1 MGQMQSATNSTFY
14 TSGQT
19 PANSSNGPLKFNTK
33 FGENCAIYRDGSV
46 AKRTESFCKGILFS
60 DRPVECGERVC
71 IRLTE
76 LSIRWSGV
84 LRLGFTSHN
93 PQTLQSLPK
102 YACPDLT
109 CKPGYWAK
117 ALTERYAESNAL
129 IYYYYTAHGDVYF
142 GVNGYEKGLFFSGV
156 DTRHPLW
163 CLIDLYGN
171 CTAIELVD
179 MRRILN
185 NYSRGDEDGEGE
197 EVEEENV
204 EAEANAPAQSNHD
217 NLIND
222 LDDLSLDPNSNEPDA
237 PLLFNSSFTFRPL
250 KFHESTGPNVSLNG
264 SSTIAWR
271 HNDEYSNGYVF
282 VNEPI
287 RHDERIVVQIL
298 ATENMYMGSLAFGL
312 TSVDPS
318 TLDPDSLPEDS
329 DMLLDRPEYWVVS
342 KDVANSPDEGD
353 ELSFCVKEDG
363 AVQFS
368 KNGNVPSVF
377 MHVDNN
383 IDLWAFWDVYGNT
396 QKLRLVGSTKDPVIR
411 PDQLRQN
418 SNASLENDR
427 NNLSMSDLLQGS
439 TPDPL
444 FDSGRLSGLPPIPPP
459 RRSQSSHALPPPPVP
474 RPSQQPSRQEPGSA
488 TSCAAALADVADI
501 PAAAPSSSAGESS
514 SSTNNRNTD
523 SRNGTDECKICYENI
538 VDCVLY
544 ACGHMCLCYECALQ
558 QWKGRGGGIC
568 PMCRNYIQDVIKIY
582 KS

>member
-1 MGQMQSATNSTFY
+1 
-14 TSGQT
+14 
-19 PANSSNGPLKFNTK
+19 
-33 FGENCAIYRDGSV
+33 
-46 AKRTESFCKGILFS
+46 
-60 DRPVECGERVC
+60 
-71 IRLTE
+71 
-76 LSIRWSGV
+76 
-84 LRLGFTSHN
+84 
-93 PQTLQSLPK
+93 
-102 YACPDLT
+102 
-109 CKPGYWAK
+109 
-117 ALTERYAESNAL
+117 
-129 IYYYYTAHGDVYF
+129 
-142 GVNGYEKGLFFSGV
+142 
-156 DTRHPLW
+156 
-163 CLIDLYGN
+163 
-171 CTAIELVD
+171 
-179 MRRILN
+179 
-185 NYSRGDEDGEGE
+185 
-197 EVEEENV
+197 
-204 EAEANAPAQSNHD
+204 
-217 NLIND
+217 
-222 LDDLSLDPNSNEPDA
+222 
-237 PLLFNSSFTFRPL
+237 
-250 KFHESTGPNVSLNG
+250 VSLNG

-282 VNEPI
+282 VNDPI
-287 RHDERIVVQIL
+287 RFDERIVVQIL

-353 ELSFCVKEDG
+353 ELSFSVKLDG

-368 KNGNVPSVF
+368 KNGNVPSIF

-396 QKLRLVGSTKDPVIR
+396 QKLRLVGATKDPVIR

-427 NNLSMSDLLQGS
+427 NNLSMSDLLQDA
-439 TPDPL
+439 TDL
-444 FDSGRLSGLPPIPPP
+444 DSGRLSSLPPIPPP
-459 RRSQSSHALPPPPVP
+459 RRSQSSHALPPPPPVP
-474 RPSQQPSRQEPGSA
+474 RNCRQEQESA
-488 TSCAAALADVADI
+488 DTSTSKPP
-501 PAAAPSSSAGESS
+501 PAEPAESS
-514 SSTNNRNTD
+514 STSATVAESSTSSRNRNTD

>member
-1 MGQMQSATNSTFY
+1 MKYIFF
-14 TSGQT
+14 
-19 PANSSNGPLKFNTK
+19 SNGPLKFSTK

-84 LRLGFTSHN
+84 LRVGFTSHN
-93 PQTLQSLPK
+93 PQSLQSLPK

-129 IYYYYTAHGDVYF
+129 IYYYYTANGDVYF
-142 GVNGYEKGLFFSGV
+142 GVNGYEKGLFFSGI

-171 CTAIELVD
+171 CTAVELVD

-185 NYSRGDEDGEGE
+185 NYSRADEDGDVEGE
-197 EVEEENV
+197 EEEGE
-204 EAEANAPAQSNHD
+204 EDEREPEQTTPAQSDHD

-222 LDDLSLDPNSNEPDA
+222 LDDLSLDPNSNEPDT

-250 KFHESTGPNVSLNG
+250 KFHESMGPNVSLNG

-353 ELSFCVKEDG
+353 ELSFCIKEDG

-368 KNGNVPSVF
+368 KNGNVPSIF

-396 QKLRLVGSTKDPVIR
+396 QKLRLVGATKDPVIR

-427 NNLSMSDLLQGS
+427 NNLSMSDLLLGAS
-439 TPDPL
+439 DL
-444 FDSGRLSGLPPIPPP
+444 ESRRLSSLPPIPPP

-474 RPSQQPSRQEPGSA
+474 RHSQPQDCGA
-488 TSCAAALADVADI
+488 TCSTAATVTEGGEASTTTTSTTPTAVA
-501 PAAAPSSSAGESS
+501 AESS
-514 SSTNNRNTD
+514 TS
-523 SRNGTDECKICYENI
+523 SRNRL
-538 VDCVLY
+538 VRL
-544 ACGHMCLCYECALQ
+544 
-558 QWKGRGGGIC
+558 
-568 PMCRNYIQDVIKIY
+568 NYI
-582 KS
+582 

>member
-1 MGQMQSATNSTFY
+1 MFLKSRFEYKLTFIFF
-14 TSGQT
+14 
-19 PANSSNGPLKFNTK
+19 NFSNGPLKFSTK
-33 FGENCAIYRDGSV
+33 YGENCAIYRDGSV

-93 PQTLQSLPK
+93 PQSLQSLPK

-129 IYYYYTAHGDVYF
+129 IYYYFTANGDVYF
-142 GVNGYEKGLFFSGV
+142 GVNGYDKGLFFSGV

-185 NYSRGDEDGEGE
+185 NYAQVEEEGE
-197 EVEEENV
+197 EDEEESV
-204 EAEANAPAQSNHD
+204 EPERSAPAQSDHD

-250 KFHESTGPNVSLNG
+250 KFHNSTGPNVSLNG
-264 SSTIAWR
+264 SNTIAWR

-318 TLDPDSLPEDS
+318 TLDPESLPEDS
-329 DMLLDRPEYWVVS
+329 DMLLDRLEYWVVS

-427 NNLSMSDLLQGS
+427 NNLSMSDLLQGAS
-439 TPDPL
+439 DL
-444 FDSGRLSGLPPIPPP
+444 DSGRMSSLPPIPPP
-459 RRSQSSHALPPPPVP
+459 RRSQSSHALQPPPPVP
-474 RPSQQPSRQEPGSA
+474 RHCQQQPESSSNA
-488 TSCAAALADVADI
+488 CSSK
-501 PAAAPSSSAGESS
+501 PSSTAEPSESSTSTTVTTAESS
-514 SSTNNRNTD
+514 SSARNR
-523 SRNGTDECKICYENI
+523 
-538 VDCVLY
+538 
-544 ACGHMCLCYECALQ
+544 
-558 QWKGRGGGIC
+558 
-568 PMCRNYIQDVIKIY
+568 
-582 KS
+582 

>member
-14 TSGQT
+14 TSGQST
-19 PANSSNGPLKFNTK
+19 TNSSSGPLKFSTK

-93 PQTLQSLPK
+93 PQTLQALPK

-109 CKPGYWAK
+109 SKPGYWAK
-117 ALTERYAESNAL
+117 ALTERYAESNSL
-129 IYYYYTAHGDVYF
+129 IYYYYTANGDVYF
-142 GVNGYEKGLFFSGV
+142 GVNGCEKGLFFSGV

-163 CLIDLYGN
+163 CLVDLYGN

-185 NYSRGDEDGEGE
+185 NYAQQ
-197 EVEEENV
+197 EEEDLEDEAEEIE
-204 EAEANAPAQSNHD
+204 EAEAPAQDDHE

-222 LDDLSLDPNSNEPDA
+222 LDALNLDPNSNESEA
-237 PLLFNSSFTFRPL
+237 PLIFNSIFTFRLL
-250 KFHESTGPNVSLNG
+250 KFHNSTGPNVSING

-287 RHDERIVVQIL
+287 RHEERIVVQIL

-318 TLDPDSLPEDS
+318 TLDPETLPEDS

-353 ELSFCVKEDG
+353 ELSFCIKEDG

-377 MHVDNN
+377 MHVDQN

-396 QKLRLVGSTKDPVIR
+396 QKLRLVGATMDPVIR

-427 NNLSMSDLLQGS
+427 NNLSMSDLLQ
-439 TPDPL
+439 TNL
-444 FDSGRLSGLPPIPPP
+444 DSLESRLSLPPIPPP
-459 RRSQSSHALPPPPVP
+459 RRSQSSHALPPPVP
-474 RPSQQPSRQEPGSA
+474 RFSRQPCGEHASTSSDNVDA
-488 TSCAAALADVADI
+488 TSSLAVAGASGSSIAVAGPPAL
-501 PAAAPSSSAGESS
+501 SSKSSNSESR
-514 SSTNNRNTD
+514 NNEN
-523 SRNGTDECKICYENI
+523 RNGTDECKICYENI

-544 ACGHMCLCYECALQ
+544 ACGHMCLCYECAMQ